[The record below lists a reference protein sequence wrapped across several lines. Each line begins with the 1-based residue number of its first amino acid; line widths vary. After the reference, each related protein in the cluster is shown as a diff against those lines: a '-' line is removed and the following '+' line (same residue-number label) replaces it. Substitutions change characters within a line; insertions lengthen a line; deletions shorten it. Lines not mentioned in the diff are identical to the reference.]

1 MAHDEDRSAII
12 RELANA
18 FIQRTDLDELIP
30 FVVEQLR
37 EKLPANGVSLLLLD
51 EARNELEF
59 AYNSQG
65 NAETGQRL
73 AGVRMPADRGVA
85 GAVLRQ
91 RTPELIANAQSDRRH
106 YSEIDR
112 KTGMSKGSLLA
123 VPLLVGERRLG
134 VIEAVRLSGESRF
147 TEADM
152 AMLEQLG
159 PFIAI
164 ALENAGLHSP

>member
-1 MAHDEDRSAII
+1 VAHDEDRSAII
-12 RELANA
+12 RELANE
-18 FIQRTDLDELIP
+18 FTKRTDLDELIP

-65 NAETGQRL
+65 NAKTGQRL
-73 AGVRMPADRGVA
+73 PGVRMPADRGVA

-91 RTPELIANAQSDRRH
+91 RTPELIAN
-106 YSEIDR
+106 EIDR
-112 KTGMSKGSLLA
+112 KTGMSTGSLLA

-134 VIEAVRLSGESRF
+134 VIEAVRLSGEYGF

>member
-1 MAHDEDRSAII
+1 MLNALNNGCLMI
-12 RELANA
+12 RHY
-18 FIQRTDLDELIP
+18 
-30 FVVEQLR
+30 R
-37 EKLPANGVSLLLLD
+37 EVFFGL
-51 EARNELEF
+51 
-59 AYNSQG
+59 SQ
-65 NAETGQRL
+65 
-73 AGVRMPADRGVA
+73 

-134 VIEAVRLSGESRF
+134 VIEAVRLSGESGF

-159 PFIAI
+159 PFIAV

>member
-12 RELANA
+12 RELANE
-18 FIQRTDLDELIP
+18 FTKRTDLDELIP

-65 NAETGQRL
+65 NAKTGQRL

-91 RTPELIANAQSDRRH
+91 RTPELIAN
-106 YSEIDR
+106 EIDR
-112 KTGMSKGSLLA
+112 KTGMSTGSLLA

-134 VIEAVRLSGESRF
+134 VIEAVRLSGEYGF

>member
-1 MAHDEDRSAII
+1 VAHDEDRSAII
-12 RELANA
+12 RELANE
-18 FIQRTDLDELIP
+18 FTKRTDLDELIP

-65 NAETGQRL
+65 NAKTGQRL

-91 RTPELIANAQSDRRH
+91 RTPELIAN
-106 YSEIDR
+106 EIDR
-112 KTGMSKGSLLA
+112 KTGMSTGSLLA

-134 VIEAVRLSGESRF
+134 VIEAVRLSGEYGF

>member
-12 RELANA
+12 RELANE
-18 FIQRTDLDELIP
+18 FTKRTDLDELIP

-65 NAETGQRL
+65 NAKTGQRL

-91 RTPELIANAQSDRRH
+91 RTPELIAN
-106 YSEIDR
+106 EIDR
-112 KTGMSKGSLLA
+112 KTGMSTGSLLA

-134 VIEAVRLSGESRF
+134 VIEAVRHSGEYGF

>member
-1 MAHDEDRSAII
+1 MADDEDRSAII
-12 RELANA
+12 RELANE
-18 FIQRTDLDELIP
+18 FTKRTDLDELIP

-65 NAETGQRL
+65 NAKTGQRL
-73 AGVRMPADRGVA
+73 TGVRMPADRGVA

-91 RTPELIANAQSDRRH
+91 RTPELIAN
-106 YSEIDR
+106 EIDR
-112 KTGMSKGSLLA
+112 KTGMSTGSLLA

-134 VIEAVRLSGESRF
+134 VIEAVRLSGEYGF

>member
-12 RELANA
+12 RELANE
-18 FIQRTDLDELIP
+18 FTKRTDLDELIP

-65 NAETGQRL
+65 NAKTGQRL

-134 VIEAVRLSGESRF
+134 VIEAVRLSGESGF

>member
-12 RELANA
+12 RELANE
-18 FIQRTDLDELIP
+18 FTKRTDLDELIP

-65 NAETGQRL
+65 NAKTGQRL

-91 RTPELIANAQSDRRH
+91 RTPELIAN
-106 YSEIDR
+106 EIDR
-112 KTGMSKGSLLA
+112 KTGMSTGSLLA

-134 VIEAVRLSGESRF
+134 VIEAVRLSGESGF